1 MSCPSDKT
9 KTRDPECATSRRI
22 SRNPRQR
29 LCLVLAESCRNV
41 INVILYFAEDSDSVV
56 AGFPV
61 RNKQTNKQQ
70 QTESAS
76 LEWVYNMFILTS
88 VNKSSLVSNVL
99 LILIQWIVLLQL
111 FQTLD
116 HEIVRIME
124 VVNYVKQACDS
135 CHF

>member
-1 MSCPSDKT
+1 M
-9 KTRDPECATSRRI
+9 
-22 SRNPRQR
+22 
-29 LCLVLAESCRNV
+29 
-41 INVILYFAEDSDSVV
+41 YFAEYSDSVV

-124 VVNYVKQACDS
+124 VVNYVKQACNS
-135 CHF
+135 CHFQPS